1 MFKVVTI
8 DNKKIPMKSNGY
20 TGRLYAR
27 FFSKDFLK
35 SIFELEKIDKDNI
48 TSDELSTLDE
58 LAYVLAKTANPKIGT
73 FEEWLSQF
81 DSPFSVTMAS
91 EQFIALLFDSTKGM
105 VKPKKKTLQNQRW
118 FIWTQRKSEM
128 LLFVFTERRI
138 RNA

>member
-81 DSPFSVTMAS
+81 YSPFSVTMAS

-105 VKPKKKTLQNQRW
+105 VKPKKKTLQNQM
-118 FIWTQRKSEM
+118 KK
-128 LLFVFTERRI
+128 
-138 RNA
+138 

>member
-91 EQFIALLFDSTKGM
+91 EQFIALLFDSTKGL
-105 VKPKKKTLQNQRW
+105 VKPKKKTHQNQR
-118 FIWTQRKSEM
+118 KK
-128 LLFVFTERRI
+128 
-138 RNA
+138 